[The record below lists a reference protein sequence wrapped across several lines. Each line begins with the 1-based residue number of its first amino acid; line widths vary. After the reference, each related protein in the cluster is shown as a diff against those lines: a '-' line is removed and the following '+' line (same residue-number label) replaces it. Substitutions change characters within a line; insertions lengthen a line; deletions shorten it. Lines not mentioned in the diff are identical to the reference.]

1 MVQLAPIGAAK
12 NAYRFEVL
20 KLRIVNLPILSQ
32 YKHRKTLT
40 IDVFCAGADYAHPFA
55 SAHNKP
61 LRDQITVRN

>member
-12 NAYRFEVL
+12 NAYLFEAF
-20 KLRIVNLPILSQ
+20 KLRMVILPRLARDN
-32 YKHRKTLT
+32 HRETLKRK
-40 IDVFCAGADYAHPFA
+40 VFCAGADYAHPFA